1 MEKKQ
6 DISIVI
12 PVFNEEGNLSELYSS
27 IISVMLE
34 YGYEYEIIFVDD
46 GSSDSSFYILQDIAA
61 INSKVKLISFRRN
74 FGQTAAIS
82 AGIKYA
88 DKDIVVCIDAD
99 LQNDPADIPKLIDK
113 INEGYDLV
121 SGWRKNR
128 QDSFSKRIPS
138 LIANKLISKSIGI
151 EIHDNGCSLKAYR
164 KEILDEMNIRG
175 EMHRYMP
182 ILASSIGAKITEVQV
197 MHHPRKSGKSKYGI
211 GRTPKV
217 IIDLLTIKLLGLY
230 GTKPNYI
237 YGGVSIIFGCCG
249 ILSLLEVI
257 LTKLICNTDM
267 TGNPFLLLTVLFVL
281 LSIITFLMGLQAD
294 VLAKIYL
301 ENNNNKQY
309 SIKYKKNIDE

>member
-12 PVFNEEGNLSELYSS
+12 PIFNEEGNLSELYSS

-46 GSSDSSFYILQDIAA
+46 GSSDSSFYILQDIATK
-61 INSKVKLISFRRN
+61 NPKVKLISFRRN

-88 DKDIVVCIDAD
+88 TKDIVVCIDAD

-164 KEILDEMNIRG
+164 KEILD
-175 EMHRYMP
+175 
-182 ILASSIGAKITEVQV
+182 
-197 MHHPRKSGKSKYGI
+197 
-211 GRTPKV
+211 
-217 IIDLLTIKLLGLY
+217 
-230 GTKPNYI
+230 
-237 YGGVSIIFGCCG
+237 
-249 ILSLLEVI
+249 
-257 LTKLICNTDM
+257 
-267 TGNPFLLLTVLFVL
+267 
-281 LSIITFLMGLQAD
+281 
-294 VLAKIYL
+294 
-301 ENNNNKQY
+301 
-309 SIKYKKNIDE
+309 

>member
-1 MEKKQ
+1 MEHQ
-6 DISIVI
+6 NISIVI
-12 PVFNEEGNLSELYSS
+12 PVFNEEDTIEELYRQINSTMDKYS
-27 IISVMLE
+27 YS
-34 YGYEYEIIFVDD
+34 YEILFVDD
-46 GSSDSSFYILQDIAA
+46 GSSDSSLNIMNRIAETDTR
-61 INSKVKLISFRRN
+61 VKLVSFRRN

-88 DKDIVVCIDAD
+88 NKDIVVCIDAD

-121 SGWRKNR
+121 SGWRRNR

-182 ILASSIGAKITEVQV
+182 ILASSIGARITEVPV